1 MSGGDSEKDEGKG
14 FSVEDALNRASRFLS
29 TAAEHTYNTVSTY
42 GPSLTQFE
50 FLTKPLEG
58 ARAKADETL
67 YTASDTLNNS
77 LPAPLPS
84 MMRSHSLQLTWTTS
98 MATGLL
104 FAYPVRKISG
114 RGFFKTF
121 AVAGILTGAA
131 VGSLTELIKYKW
143 NYPRKI

>member
-1 MSGGDSEKDEGKG
+1 MGDSEKDGKG
-14 FSVEDALNRASRFLS
+14 FSMDDALNRASRFLS

-58 ARAKADETL
+58 ARAKADEKL
-67 YTASDTLNNS
+67 YSASETLNNS

-84 MMRSHSLQLTWTTS
+84 MMRSHSSQLTWTTS
-98 MATGLL
+98 AATGLL

-114 RGFFKTF
+114 RGFVKTF

-131 VGSLTELIKYKW
+131 VGSLTELVKYKW